1 MHVISSSCAYS
12 LGEFIWFGGT
22 VLGWWNDQRMW
33 VFKRTTSHFFGFS
46 ENILKQLGFAKSSF
60 AVTSKVAD
68 DEESKRFEREAMNF
82 GAASPMFTILVTL
95 ALLNL
100 FAFVGGIRRMIMNA
114 EAYALESFFLQI
126 LLCGVLVFINLPVY
140 KGLFSQKGMGRLP
153 NSVTYQSIAFAF
165 LACSVVLH

>member
-1 MHVISSSCAYS
+1 
-12 LGEFIWFGGT
+12 
-22 VLGWWNDQRMW
+22 MW

-46 ENILKQLGFAKSSF
+46 ENILKRLGYAKSSF

-68 DEESKRFEREAMNF
+68 DEESKRFEREAMDF

-114 EAYALESFFLQI
+114 EAYALDSFLQI

-153 NSVTYQSIAFAF
+153 NSVTYQSIALAF
-165 LACSVVLH
+165 LACSVALH